1 MFCLQLLFADISFT
15 IIKVIEK
22 ISLVLCFYYILF
34 YNLFFINREIQGKET
49 AVLELKKDSNE
60 LKLIEKDKQDLEERL
75 LNKNKHCEEMEIVI
89 SNLKSNLCKVEENN
103 YK

>member
-1 MFCLQLLFADISFT
+1 M
-15 IIKVIEK
+15 
-22 ISLVLCFYYILF
+22 
-34 YNLFFINREIQGKET
+34 
-49 AVLELKKDSNE
+49 ELKKDSNE

-103 YK
+103 YV

>member
-1 MFCLQLLFADISFT
+1 M
-15 IIKVIEK
+15 
-22 ISLVLCFYYILF
+22 
-34 YNLFFINREIQGKET
+34 
-49 AVLELKKDSNE
+49 LELKKDSNE